1 MYSDRQIRLR
11 ERMGELGIGAVAL
24 IPGPNFLYL
33 TGLSFHV
40 SERPILLLLWAQG
53 PPTLISP
60 AFERGKAER
69 AQFAVQ
75 HISYSEDPDSQAAA
89 FSEAMAGLGAG
100 DPPIALAPFEMRAFE
115 IHLLEEA
122 APHATYV
129 PGGQLLSPLREFKDE
144 FEIGCTRRAVAIAQ
158 RAMATTLPLIQ
169 IGMTERELA
178 SELVIQLLRA
188 GSEPELPFSP
198 IVAAGPNSALPHAVP
213 GDRPLAQGEL
223 LLVDWG
229 AAYEGYAS
237 DLTRTFAIGEID
249 TEMNRIYRLVQ
260 QANAAG
266 REAARPGRPAKA
278 VDRAARQVIES
289 GGYGPQFRHRT
300 GHGLGLQTHEPP
312 YIRSDNEALLEPGMI
327 FTVEPGVYVEG
338 RGGVRIED
346 DVLVTAEG
354 GETLTSLG
362 RDLEVIA

>member
-11 ERMGELGIGAVAL
+11 ERMRQLGIGAVAM
-24 IPGPNFLYL
+24 IPGPNFFYL

-40 SERPILLLLWAQG
+40 SERPILLLLWVEG
-53 PPTLISP
+53 PPTLICP
-60 AFERGKAER
+60 AFESGKAQD
-69 AQFAVQ
+69 AQFSVQ
-75 HISYSEDPDSQAAA
+75 RISYSEDPNSQTIA
-89 FSEAMAGLGAG
+89 FREALAGLGAG
-100 DPPIALAPFEMRAFE
+100 EPPIALAPFEMRAFE

-122 APHATYV
+122 APHATFV
-129 PGGQLLSPLREFKDE
+129 PGEELLSPLRQIKDE

-158 RAMATTLPLIQ
+158 RAMEATLPLIQ

-188 GSEPELPFSP
+188 GSEPELPFHP
-198 IVAAGPNSALPHAVP
+198 IVATGPNSALPHAVP
-213 GDRPLAQGEL
+213 SDRPLAHGEL

-229 AAYEGYAS
+229 AAHGGYAS
-237 DLTRTFAIGEID
+237 DLTRTFALGEID
-249 TEMNRIYRLVQ
+249 SEMNAIYQLVQ

-266 REAARPGRPAKA
+266 REAVQSGQPARI

-289 GGYGPQFRHRT
+289 AGYGPQFRHRT

-312 YIRSDNEALLEPGMI
+312 YIRSDNEALLESGMI
-327 FTVEPGVYVEG
+327 FTVEPGIYVEG
-338 RGGVRIED
+338 AGGVRIED

-354 GETLTSLG
+354 SETLTSLG
-362 RDLEVIA
+362 RGLEVIA